1 MSIPFQQSHSFFF
14 LKRSFSRIV
23 MFSLLAL
30 CMNANAVDNA
40 TESLNR
46 DFFLAAQFNHLGG
59 LKEAIARGVDKNAK
73 EHERGET
80 ALMLAIREDAQKTT
94 EFLINTNG
102 VDVNAQSNNGNNAL
116 MLAAYLGRKATV
128 EMLIAHGAEVNK
140 TGWTAL
146 HYAAYAG
153 NDAIVSILL
162 EHAAYIDAAAPDN
175 VTPLMMAVRANKTS
189 VVKLLL
195 AEGADP
201 TLTTDQGDNA
211 LAIAKKSEFWGM
223 SEILEPTIAQF
234 KAKYHQH

>member
-1 MSIPFQQSHSFFF
+1 
-14 LKRSFSRIV
+14 
-23 MFSLLAL
+23 
-30 CMNANAVDNA
+30 
-40 TESLNR
+40 
-46 DFFLAAQFNHLGG
+46 
-59 LKEAIARGVDKNAK
+59 
-73 EHERGET
+73 
-80 ALMLAIREDAQKTT
+80 
-94 EFLINTNG
+94 
-102 VDVNAQSNNGNNAL
+102 
-116 MLAAYLGRKATV
+116 
-128 EMLIAHGAEVNK
+128 MLIAHGAEVNK